1 MNLPNKLSLLRIIL
15 IPVTMLFMLPI
26 SIYGFEPQGWNSF
39 IENYGMIIAG
49 FIFIV
54 ASLTDMLD
62 GRIARKYNMIT
73 DLGKFLDSLADKMLV
88 IAVLIAFVGL
98 GRISPWLLAIIVLRE
113 FMVTGIRLIA
123 SKNGLVM
130 AAKMIGK
137 IKTTTQMIAIIY
149 LMFEPAIMKITGD
162 DYMASL
168 KTPCAVSII
177 GDILFY
183 ISVIMT
189 IISGMDYLLKNLD
202 YFKAS
207 DDSKSPA

>member
-26 SIYGFEPQGWNSF
+26 SIYGFEPEGWNAF
-39 IENYGMIIAG
+39 INEYGMMIAG
-49 FIFIV
+49 LVFII
-54 ASLTDMLD
+54 ASLTDFFD
-62 GRIARKYNMIT
+62 GQIARRCNLIT

-88 IAVLIAFVGL
+88 IAVLIAFVAI

-113 FMVTGIRLIA
+113 FMVTGIRLVA
-123 SKNGLVM
+123 SKEGVVM

-149 LMFEPAIMKITGD
+149 LMFEPMLMKFTGD
-162 DYMASL
+162 DYQASL
-168 KTPCAVSII
+168 QTPCAVSVI

-183 ISVIMT
+183 ICVIMT
-189 IISGMDYLLKNLD
+189 IVSGMDYLIKNKGYLKENP
-202 YFKAS
+202 AS
-207 DDSKSPA
+207 

>member
-26 SIYGFEPQGWNSF
+26 SIYGFEPEGWNSF
-39 IENYGMIIAG
+39 INEYGMMIAG
-49 FIFIV
+49 LVFII
-54 ASLTDMLD
+54 ASLTDFFD
-62 GRIARKYNMIT
+62 GQIARRCNLIT

-88 IAVLIAFVGL
+88 IAVLIAFVAT

-113 FMVTGIRLIA
+113 FMVTGIRLVA
-123 SKNGLVM
+123 SKEGVVM

-149 LMFEPAIMKITGD
+149 LMFEPLLMKFTGD
-162 DYMASL
+162 DYQASL
-168 KTPCAVSII
+168 QTPCAVSVI

-183 ISVIMT
+183 ICVIMT
-189 IISGMDYLLKNLD
+189 IVSGMDYLIKNKGYLKENP
-202 YFKAS
+202 AS
-207 DDSKSPA
+207 